1 MKKIIHNS
9 YSILLFLVSIST
21 WVASCSKDT
30 PKPEPKP
37 EELIIGKWYVIKIT
51 KADGTV
57 QEPANDCEKG
67 SYYNFNDKNEI
78 DMVNFYLDG
87 GECKRSSGWGEY
99 YVVDGGTKLVV
110 TASDGMTNTVNILT
124 LNASALELN
133 VMGDTM
139 LLKKGS

>member
-37 EELIIGKWYVIKIT
+37 EELIIGKWYVVKIT

-57 QEPANDCEKG
+57 QEPANECEKD
-67 SYYNFNDKNEI
+67 SHYRFNDENEI
-78 DMVNFYLDG
+78 DLVNFYLDG
-87 GECKRSSGWGEY
+87 GECKRSGGWGEY
-99 YVVDGGTKLVV
+99 YVVDGGKKLVV
-110 TASDGMTNTVNILT
+110 TASDGMTTTIDILT
-124 LNASALELN
+124 LNASTLELN
-133 VMGDTM
+133 VTGDTM